1 MSASKSG
8 FLVIWSVQL
17 PRVPSWCPSD
27 SWYWTSTAE
36 FNMGASWWDEGTP
49 LLHVVPYSALKED
62 LRLGLEA
69 LERGTT
75 KSDVFQL
82 LQQHATTLDGLL
94 VEPDDDDCACW
105 ITGDPQDHVSGLG
118 VKGLYARNLSK
129 LECATKSERKAAAAA
144 EKWIPLMVPEQEVTL
159 EGITVTA
166 SIRKLQFLG
175 RTLFLL
181 ETKTRTADSLSADSD
196 AAQGDDSHDQA
207 TTAMV
212 PGALTTAGPCVY
224 RPGWMRRESRGQ
236 RRQSADEAFSLAGT
250 EMVTANLPYRL
261 GKGLADQTPL
271 PMSPSATPSSLNV
284 ISNNPKHSGVVNTA
298 GNGCTNKSAEG
309 VIDCHFQSWLVAA
322 SQVLL
327 FFCVHLVYFGF
338 RPSQLPAGL
347 KNSGVEPLPPNLQQQ
362 R

>member
-17 PRVPSWCPSD
+17 PRVPPWCPWGD
-27 SWYWTSTAE
+27 WYWTSTAE

-62 LRLGLEA
+62 LRSGLGA

-94 VEPDDDDCACW
+94 VEADDDDCACW

-118 VKGLYARNLSK
+118 VKGLSARNRSR
-129 LECATKSERKAAAAA
+129 LECARKSERKAAAAA

-175 RTLFLL
+175 RTLFLI
-181 ETKTRTADSLSADSD
+181 EIKTRTADSPSADSE
-196 AAQGDDSHDQA
+196 AAQGDDSHDQI
-207 TTAMV
+207 TTAVV
-212 PGALTTAGPCVY
+212 PGALTTAGPYVFQL
-224 RPGWMRRESRGQ
+224 GRRGLESYGQ

-250 EMVTANLPYRL
+250 EMLTANLPYRRRQS
-261 GKGLADQTPL
+261 LAVSDQTPL
-271 PMSPSATPSSLNV
+271 PMSPSATPSSL
-284 ISNNPKHSGVVNTA
+284 T
-298 GNGCTNKSAEG
+298 
-309 VIDCHFQSWLVAA
+309 D
-322 SQVLL
+322 
-327 FFCVHLVYFGF
+327 
-338 RPSQLPAGL
+338 
-347 KNSGVEPLPPNLQQQ
+347 
-362 R
+362 

>member
-17 PRVPSWCPSD
+17 PRVPSWCPWD

-62 LRLGLEA
+62 LRSGLEA

-105 ITGDPQDHVSGLG
+105 ITGDPQDHVRDLG

-181 ETKTRTADSLSADSD
+181 EIKTRTADSLSADSD

-224 RPGWMRRESRGQ
+224 RPGWMRLESRGQ

-271 PMSPSATPSSLNV
+271 PMSPSATPSSL
-284 ISNNPKHSGVVNTA
+284 T
-298 GNGCTNKSAEG
+298 
-309 VIDCHFQSWLVAA
+309 D
-322 SQVLL
+322 
-327 FFCVHLVYFGF
+327 
-338 RPSQLPAGL
+338 
-347 KNSGVEPLPPNLQQQ
+347 
-362 R
+362 